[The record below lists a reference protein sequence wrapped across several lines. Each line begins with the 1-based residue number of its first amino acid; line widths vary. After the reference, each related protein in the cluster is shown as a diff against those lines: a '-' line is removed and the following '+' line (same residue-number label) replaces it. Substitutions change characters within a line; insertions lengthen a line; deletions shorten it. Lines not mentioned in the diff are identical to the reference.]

1 MPSIDAVCGVLARL
15 APLRLAES
23 WDNVGLLIGDRR
35 QSVERIVTCL
45 TISPC
50 VVREAVDQKVQLIV
64 THHPLPFKPLSRI
77 TADTVT
83 GSMLLELIGNGI
95 AVYSA
100 HTAFDSAADGINQ
113 MWSQLL
119 GLTNVEPL
127 LPWED
132 PSAERNPA
140 GGSLAIGAGTLGAG
154 TLGAGTLGAGRFGR
168 LSSAEPLGR
177 LVARA
182 AQAVNASAPRLA
194 GDADRAVTK
203 VALACGSGGSFLSA
217 AARHGCDAM
226 ITGEATFHVCLEAES
241 RGIGL
246 GLLGHYCSE
255 RFAMERLADSLA
267 QELRDVTVWP
277 SQTEHDPLSPVERSS

>member
-15 APLRLAES
+15 APLRFAES

-140 GGSLAIGAGTLGAG
+140 GGSLAI
-154 TLGAGTLGAGRFGR
+154 GAGTLGAGRFGR